1 MKKRITY
8 SLICFLMIANVV
20 FAQSSQ
26 DSLNRIEKIR
36 YRLEVLSEGTPGLQE
51 TVKSDISVT
60 NITLGNFLM
69 AISDIHQININV
81 SPALNQINLVNNFTN
96 VTVAD
101 LLVYLCKEYSLTI
114 EFTGN
119 ILSIKKYEPPL
130 PPPEIKEI
138 PITFFPSKN
147 AISLDLNNDPLYKVF
162 KKIIDESGKN
172 LVFSPD
178 LQNKQL
184 TAYIQETPFDIA
196 MDKLAYANNLYVEE
210 TKDGFYLFEGN
221 QASSSTQG
229 QANANYNRNRNR
241 TRGGNYNIQV
251 LDAAN
256 QLLKVDFTDAPIENI
271 IYDIAEKLD
280 IDIFTATPLSQAGTA
295 SLKADKITF
304 EELLTTI
311 FEVAPNSNNAGNAT
325 QPQNNQGNAANAIP
339 FTYKR
344 EGNMY
349 YFGTDNQLSVRQ
361 VEIIKLAHRS
371 VELLAGPAGA
381 RNTRS
386 AGRNSFS
393 PGGNYSNYNN
403 YSNGNY
409 NNSANGG
416 AYNNYNNRNRE
427 QVNTNT
433 SSNSFQNYE
442 SKAEALISVLPD
454 ELKEGLDIK
463 IDFELNSFYVNGPSE
478 NIKRFK
484 KFIDRIDQP
493 VPVVLIEVMII
504 EVSKSATV
512 ETGISWG
519 IGEEPVKTRG
529 QLFPTVGT
537 SSQDF
542 TLSSET
548 INKVIGG
555 FDGFG
560 SFNIGKVVPNFYATI
575 RAMEA
580 NGNLKIRST
589 PKLSTLNGHR
599 ASFSNGQTSYYT
611 VTQRN
616 IYGTDNPQT
625 SEITN
630 YVPIDAEL
638 GINIKPLVSGDGQ
651 VTLDI
656 FVVQSSFGT
665 RIEENAPPDVNS
677 REFSSIIRV
686 EDQDIVV
693 LGGLEEQ
700 VKDDSGSGVPLLSRI
715 PIIKWL
721 FSSRRREDSKSK
733 LTVLIKPTIIY

>member
-8 SLICFLMIANVV
+8 SLICFLMLASTL
-20 FAQSSQ
+20 FAQESQ
-26 DSLNRIEKIR
+26 DSLNRIENIR
-36 YRLEVLSEGTPGLQE
+36 YQLEELSKENTGLQE

-96 VTVAD
+96 VTVSD

-119 ILSIKKYEPPL
+119 ILSIKKFEPPL

-138 PITFFPSKN
+138 PITYFPSN
-147 AISLDLNNDPLYKVF
+147 DLISLDLNNDPLYKVF

-184 TAYIQETPFDIA
+184 TAYIQETPFKVA

-210 TKDGFYLFEGN
+210 TKDGFYLFESN
-221 QASSSTQG
+221 QASSSGQG
-229 QANANYNRNRNR
+229 STNSNYNRNRTR
-241 TRGGNYNIQV
+241 TRKGNYELQI
-251 LDAAN
+251 LDTNA
-256 QLLKVDFTDAPIENI
+256 QLLKVDFNETPIENI
-271 IYDIAEKLD
+271 IYEVADKLD
-280 IDIFTATPLSQAGTA
+280 LDIFTATPLSQAGTI

-311 FEVAPNSNNAGNAT
+311 FEVDSNLNNSGNAS
-325 QPQNNQGNAANAIP
+325 PVQNNNQRNSSNAMS

-349 YFGTDNQLSVRQ
+349 FFGTDNQLSVRQ

-386 AGRNSFS
+386 AGRNSFTS
-393 PGGNYSNYNN
+393 GGSYSNYN
-403 YSNGNY
+403 NY

-416 AYNNYNNRNRE
+416 SYNNRNRE
-427 QVNTNT
+427 QVNTNS

-442 SKAEALISVLPD
+442 SKAEALISILPE
-454 ELKEGLDIK
+454 ELKKGLDIK

-484 KFIDRIDQP
+484 GFIDRIDQP

-519 IGEEPVKTRG
+519 IGNEPVETRG
-529 QLFPTVGT
+529 RLFPTVGT
-537 SSQDF
+537 SAQDF

-656 FVVQSSFGT
+656 FVVQSSFGS
-665 RIEENAPPDVNS
+665 RVEENAPPDISS

>member
-8 SLICFLMIANVV
+8 SLICFLMLASTL
-20 FAQSSQ
+20 FAQESQ

-36 YRLEVLSEGTPGLQE
+36 YQLQELSEGNPGLQE

-96 VTVAD
+96 VTVTD

-119 ILSIKKYEPPL
+119 ILSIKKFEPPL
-130 PPPEIKEI
+130 PPPEIEEI
-138 PITFFPSKN
+138 PITYFPSNN

-184 TAYIQETPFDIA
+184 TVYIQETPFNVA
-196 MDKLAYANNLYVEE
+196 MDKMAYANNLYVEE
-210 TKDGFYLFEGN
+210 TKDGFYLFESN
-221 QASSSTQG
+221 QASSPAQGST
-229 QANANYNRNRNR
+229 NSNYNRNRTR
-241 TRGGNYNIQV
+241 TIGGNHELQI
-251 LDAAN
+251 LDKNA
-256 QLLKVDFTDAPIENI
+256 QLLKVDFNETPIENI
-271 IYDIAEKLD
+271 IYEVADKLGL
-280 IDIFTATPLSQAGTA
+280 DIFTATPLSQAGTI

-311 FEVAPNSNNAGNAT
+311 FEVDSNLNNIGNAS
-325 QPQNNQGNAANAIP
+325 PVQNNNQRNPSNAMS
-339 FTYKR
+339 FTFKR

-386 AGRNSFS
+386 AGRNSFTS
-393 PGGNYSNYNN
+393 GGSYSNYN
-403 YSNGNY
+403 NY

-416 AYNNYNNRNRE
+416 TYNNRNRE
-427 QVNTNT
+427 QVNTNS

-442 SKAEALISVLPD
+442 SKAEALISVLPE

-484 KFIDRIDQP
+484 KFIHRIDQP

-519 IGEEPVKTRG
+519 IGNEPVETRG
-529 QLFPTVGT
+529 RLFPTVGT
-537 SSQDF
+537 SAQDF
-542 TLSSET
+542 ILSSET

-656 FVVQSSFGT
+656 FVVQSSFGS
-665 RIEENAPPDVNS
+665 RVEENAPPDISS